1 MDLLLQMQADLLG
14 VPVAR
19 PAVLETTALG
29 AGFLAGLAEGVW
41 RSRSDVAASW
51 RLDREFL
58 PGNPADADE
67 RHTRWQ
73 EAVRRSI
80 GWAR

>member
-1 MDLLLQMQADLLG
+1 
-14 VPVAR
+14 VAR

-58 PGNPADADE
+58 PGNPVDTDE

-73 EAVRRSI
+73 EAVRRSL